1 MPEPSEPPVDPTAGD
16 PTAGDPSHPGD
27 PSRPGDPSHPGAPDP
42 ASTTADA
49 SAGDLEPEGDLDDGE
64 RALLEGFDRLAPVGT
79 LRWGFDD
86 SMARLADA
94 APPPAAPWPGLP
106 DDLWERGR
114 SARIGRR
121 FVGDVAVVL
130 AETLAADARALAD
143 ATVSARDERLRAAW
157 DALRYLAA
165 RLERLERRAEP
176 LGALQLDVHPRAA
189 APRPD
194 LAHWAATLDD
204 WLEPAAL
211 PAGTVLVGESGDGT
225 LVASLAQQGRSVV
238 GVDPSGDAVW
248 RSSQSLAPSARVV
261 LGDVPAVL
269 GAAEERSLA
278 AVVLVGWV
286 DHQAVADDCEV
297 VAEAVRRTAPGG
309 AVAVVATSQ
318 DVWDASLAPPA
329 RDLLPGRPLHP
340 DTWCLLLER
349 AGLAD
354 VTAHGHPD
362 GGAHVVVGWVR

>member
-1 MPEPSEPPVDPTAGD
+1 MPEPPEPEPGAGAGD
-16 PTAGDPSHPGD
+16 P
-27 PSRPGDPSHPGAPDP
+27 
-42 ASTTADA
+42 
-49 SAGDLEPEGDLDDGE
+49 DLALDDGE

-94 APPPAAPWPGLP
+94 TPPTTVPWPGLP

-130 AETLAADARALAD
+130 AETLATDARSAADA
-143 ATVSARDERLRAAW
+143 VSARLDERLGAAW
-157 DALRYLAA
+157 DALRYVAA

-176 LGALQLDVHPRAA
+176 LAAFQLDVHPRAT

-204 WLEPAAL
+204 WLEPDAL
-211 PAGTVLVGESGDGT
+211 PPGAVLVGESGDGT
-225 LVASLAQQGRSVV
+225 LVAALARQGRSVV

-248 RSSQSLAPSARVV
+248 RSSQSLPPSARTVF
-261 LGDVPAVL
+261 GDVPAVL
-269 GAAEERSLA
+269 AEVEDHSLA

-297 VAEAVRRTAPGG
+297 VAEAARRTAPGG

-340 DTWCLLLER
+340 DTWCLLFER

-354 VTAHGHPD
+354 VTAYGRPD
-362 GGAHVVVGWVR
+362 GGAHVVVGRVR

>member
-1 MPEPSEPPVDPTAGD
+1 MPEPPEPPVDPTAGD
-16 PTAGDPSHPGD
+16 LSHPGGED
-27 PSRPGDPSHPGAPDP
+27 PGPV
-42 ASTTADA
+42 
-49 SAGDLEPEGDLDDGE
+49 AGENDLDLEPDLDDGE

-86 SMARLADA
+86 SMARLAA
-94 APPPAAPWPGLP
+94 ARTSAPTSAPPWPGLP

-114 SARIGRR
+114 GARIGRR
-121 FVGDVAVVL
+121 FVGDVVVVL

-143 ATVSARDERLRAAW
+143 ASASAWDERLRAAW

-176 LGALQLDVHPRAA
+176 LGAFQLDVHPRAA

-204 WLEPAAL
+204 WLEPDAL

-225 LVASLAQQGRSVV
+225 LVASLAQRGRSVV
-238 GVDPSGDAVW
+238 GVDPSGEAVW
-248 RSSQSLAPSARVV
+248 RSSQLLPPLARTV

-286 DHQAVADDCEV
+286 DHQVVADDCEV
-297 VAEAVRRTAPGG
+297 VADATRRTASGG

-354 VTAHGHPD
+354 VTVHGRPD
-362 GGAHVVVGWVR
+362 GGAHAVVGWVR